1 MSVQHTKTTH
11 AIRRTIGVFEIIGL
25 VIIAL
30 ATIYA
35 GFTEVT
41 HMVRT
46 ATVTLGDLLLLFL
59 YLEVLA
65 MVAIY
70 LDSGKL
76 PIRLPL
82 YIAIIA
88 MARYL
93 ILEMK
98 ELSEWEML
106 AVGFTI
112 ILIALAVLAL
122 RYGSLKFP
130 SQDRLGP
137 RWIAA
142 QPIKNPIGD
151 QDGRTDDLL
160 ENDDDSARKP
170 HQQQR
175 ITEGH
180 RRNRRRRPKPNQQPD
195 SAAE

>member
-1 MSVQHTKTTH
+1 VSVQHTKTTQV
-11 AIRRTIGVFEIIGL
+11 IRRTIGVFEIIGL

-41 HMVRT
+41 QMVLT

-130 SQDRLGP
+130 SQDRMGP
-137 RWIAA
+137 RWLA
-142 QPIKNPIGD
+142 P
-151 QDGRTDDLL
+151 T
-160 ENDDDSARKP
+160 SKP
-170 HQQQR
+170 Q
-175 ITEGH
+175 
-180 RRNRRRRPKPNQQPD
+180 KSD
-195 SAAE
+195 YVD

>member
-1 MSVQHTKTTH
+1 MSVEHTQTTR
-11 AIRRTIGVFEIIGL
+11 AIRRTIGLFEIIGL
-25 VIIAL
+25 VVIAI

-35 GFTEVT
+35 GFTEVQG
-41 HMVRT
+41 MVSS

-98 ELSEWEML
+98 ELNEWEML
-106 AVGFTI
+106 AVGVTI
-112 ILIALAVLAL
+112 ILISLAILAL
-122 RYGSLKFP
+122 RYGSMRYP

-137 RWIAA
+137 RWRNPVTQGKKDHKQKNQDSKQAG
-142 QPIKNPIGD
+142 QP
-151 QDGRTDDLL
+151 
-160 ENDDDSARKP
+160 DDS
-170 HQQQR
+170 
-175 ITEGH
+175 IV
-180 RRNRRRRPKPNQQPD
+180 
-195 SAAE
+195 

>member
-11 AIRRTIGVFEIIGL
+11 VIRRTIGVFEIIGL

-41 HMVRT
+41 QMVLT

-130 SQDRLGP
+130 SQDRMGP
-137 RWIAA
+137 RWLA
-142 QPIKNPIGD
+142 P
-151 QDGRTDDLL
+151 T
-160 ENDDDSARKP
+160 SKP
-170 HQQQR
+170 Q
-175 ITEGH
+175 
-180 RRNRRRRPKPNQQPD
+180 KSD
-195 SAAE
+195 YVD